1 MAAAPPAMP
10 GKGRGLCGAGRA
22 LPGAA
27 PPPAPAQPQHG
38 AARLGMAGLR
48 YPQHGGHCRAA
59 AAMNLLLGVFH
70 VLLPCFRPGEAQ
82 GQGERRGG
90 APAAAAAAAAGVI
103 AAAAAAGG
111 RAGPPPPSPG
121 RCRGGSP
128 GTQRRAAA
136 AGPVPPG
143 GGYMCGF
150 SLCPQPSSPSP
161 AWWSCGRP
169 RRASSCCPRR

>member
-90 APAAAAAAAAGVI
+90 APAAAAAAAVAGVI
-103 AAAAAAGG
+103 AAAAGG